1 MPKKKSQSKIR
12 TEFRKNHQGRRRTS
26 DLTRKY
32 AEDEVSDLA
41 SRERVSGKGELTRHR
56 TVVGQQLGT
65 RVDGLSVELQFDDP
79 TILAGR
85 VLRVHG
91 LECVVFGDN
100 GIEYR
105 CAVRGLLKSLATD
118 QRHVVAA
125 GDRVH
130 FRPEGTEQ
138 QGMILA
144 VQERRGV
151 LSRTSKGRRHVIVTN
166 VDLLLIVASAAQ
178 PDLKPHLIDRFLVT
192 AEQAKLE
199 PVIVI
204 NKVDLIDPAEL
215 QPVIGVYAQMGYRTI
230 MISATR
236 GWGVETLRELVRGRQ
251 SVVTGQSGVG
261 KSSLLN
267 AIQEGLALRV
277 QQVSQENMKGK
288 HTTTTA
294 ELIPL
299 SEGGYLV
306 DTPGIRQLELWDVS
320 PAEVCGLFRDIRPY
334 VSHCRFPDCTHIHEV
349 DCAVLDA
356 VADGRIDPR
365 RYNSY
370 VHLIED
376 PGASF
381 LAVVVLNSP
390 ALLRSEPLIEPAPWL
405 SLQSVRR
412 LFSELLRPL
421 HERAR
426 PCRLQRLAAYDSG
439 LHQVRK

>member
-1 MPKKKSQSKIR
+1 MPKKKKSQSKIR
-12 TEFRKNHQGRRRTS
+12 TEFRKNHQGRTRDTN
-26 DLTRKY
+26 LTRKY
-32 AEDEVSDLA
+32 EQDLLGDTT

-56 TVVGQQLGT
+56 TVVGQISATGS
-65 RVDGLSVELQFDDP
+65 DGLAVELQFDDP
-79 TILAGR
+79 SIISGR

-91 LECVVFGDN
+91 LNCIVRSEDGAQHS
-100 GIEYR
+100 

-125 GDRVH
+125 GDQVY
-130 FRPEGTEQ
+130 FRPEGTS
-138 QGMILA
+138 QGIILA
-144 VQERRGV
+144 VKERHGV
-151 LSRTSKGRRHVIVTN
+151 LSRTSKGRRHIIVSN
-166 VDLLLIVASAAQ
+166 VDLLLIIASAAE

-192 AEQAKLE
+192 AEQASLE

-204 NKVDLIDPAEL
+204 NKVDLIDPVEL
-215 QPVIGVYAQMGYRTI
+215 QPVIGVYAQMGYRTL
-230 MISATR
+230 MVSAAR
-236 GWGVETLRELVRGRQ
+236 GWGVETLRELVHGRQ

-267 AIQEGLALRV
+267 AIQTGLALRV
-277 QQVSQENMKGK
+277 QRVSQENMKGK

-299 SEGGYLV
+299 AAGGYLV

-381 LAVVVLNSP
+381 
-390 ALLRSEPLIEPAPWL
+390 
-405 SLQSVRR
+405 
-412 LFSELLRPL
+412 
-421 HERAR
+421 
-426 PCRLQRLAAYDSG
+426 
-439 LHQVRK
+439 

>member
-12 TEFRKNHQGRRRTS
+12 TEFRKNHQGRTRDS

-32 AEDEVSDLA
+32 EQDQLGDMA

-56 TVVGQQLGT
+56 TVVGQHSATGS
-65 RVDGLSVELQFDDP
+65 DGLAVELQFDDP
-79 TILAGR
+79 TIISGR

-91 LECVVFGDN
+91 LNCIVRSEDGTQHS
-100 GIEYR
+100 

-125 GDRVH
+125 GDQVY
-130 FRPEGTEQ
+130 FRPEGTS
-138 QGMILA
+138 QGIILA
-144 VQERRGV
+144 VQERHGV
-151 LSRTSKGRRHVIVTN
+151 LSRTSKGRRHIIVSN
-166 VDLLLIVASAAQ
+166 VDLLLIIASAAE

-192 AEQAKLE
+192 AEQASLE
-199 PVIVI
+199 PVIVV
-204 NKVDLIDPAEL
+204 NKVDLIDPVEL
-215 QPVIGVYAQMGYRTI
+215 QPVIGVYAQMGYRTL
-230 MISATR
+230 MVSATR
-236 GWGVETLRELVRGRQ
+236 GWGVDTLRDLVRGRQ

-267 AIQEGLALRV
+267 AIQSGLALRV
-277 QQVSQENMKGK
+277 QRVSQENMKGK

-299 SEGGYLV
+299 AAGGYLV

-320 PAEVCGLFRDIRPY
+320 APEVCGLFRDIRPY

-349 DCAVLDA
+349 DCAVLEA

-381 LAVVVLNSP
+381 
-390 ALLRSEPLIEPAPWL
+390 
-405 SLQSVRR
+405 
-412 LFSELLRPL
+412 
-421 HERAR
+421 
-426 PCRLQRLAAYDSG
+426 
-439 LHQVRK
+439 

>member
-1 MPKKKSQSKIR
+1 MPKKKKSQSKIR
-12 TEFRKNHQGRRRTS
+12 TEFRKNHQGRTRDTN
-26 DLTRKY
+26 LTRKY
-32 AEDEVSDLA
+32 EQDLLGDTT

-56 TVVGQQLGT
+56 TVVGQVSATGS
-65 RVDGLSVELQFDDP
+65 DGLAVELQFDDP
-79 TILAGR
+79 SIVSGR

-91 LECVVFGDN
+91 LNCIVRSEDGSQHS
-100 GIEYR
+100 
-105 CAVRGLLKSLATD
+105 CAVRGLLKSLATE

-125 GDRVH
+125 GDQVY
-130 FRPEGTEQ
+130 FRPEGQ
-138 QGMILA
+138 SQGIILA
-144 VQERRGV
+144 VKERHGV
-151 LSRTSKGRRHVIVTN
+151 LSRTSKGKRHIIVSN
-166 VDLLLIVASAAQ
+166 VDLLLIIASAAQ

-192 AEQAKLE
+192 AEQAGLE

-204 NKVDLIDPAEL
+204 NKVDLIDPVEL
-215 QPVIGVYAQMGYRTI
+215 QPVVGVYAQMGYRTL
-230 MISATR
+230 MVSAAK
-236 GWGVETLRELVRGRQ
+236 GWGVATLRDLVHGRQ

-267 AIQEGLALRV
+267 AIQTGLALRV

-299 SEGGYLV
+299 AAGGYLV

-320 PAEVCGLFRDIRPY
+320 PPEVCGLFRDIRPY

-381 LAVVVLNSP
+381 
-390 ALLRSEPLIEPAPWL
+390 
-405 SLQSVRR
+405 
-412 LFSELLRPL
+412 
-421 HERAR
+421 
-426 PCRLQRLAAYDSG
+426 
-439 LHQVRK
+439 